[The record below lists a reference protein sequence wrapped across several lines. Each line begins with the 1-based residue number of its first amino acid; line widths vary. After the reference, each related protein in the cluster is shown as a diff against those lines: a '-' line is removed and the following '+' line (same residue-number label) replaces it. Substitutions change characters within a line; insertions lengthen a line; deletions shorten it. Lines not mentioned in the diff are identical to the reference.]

1 MKFIE
6 YSLSIA
12 MIIICLGVAG
22 YLSVS
27 LDKKESSAIIY
38 KGIASFAYEA
48 NYFKLC
54 GSSVIMTPVGPDTKD
69 SLRWVYAR
77 AFNQSYNMD
86 HEQGPWVYVEVYAS
100 IQDIEGLMPDKI
112 IIDRVVTLN
121 TKKGSC

>member
-6 YSLSIA
+6 YSLSIV

-27 LDKKESSAIIY
+27 LDKKETSTILY
-38 KGIASFAYEA
+38 KGVASFAYEG

-54 GSSVIMTPVGPDTKD
+54 GSGVIMTPVGPESKD
-69 SLRWVYAR
+69 SLRWIYAR

-86 HEQGPWVYVEVYAS
+86 YEQGPWVYVEVYAT
-100 IQDIEGLMPDKI
+100 IQNTEGLMPDKI

-121 TKKGSC
+121 AKEGSC